1 MPITIPPAHAS
12 TATRPAHAS
21 VAFLRI
27 PGFDTR
33 PVAEQAAAK
42 QALEARARDAIAGFA
57 AADRAVLD
65 ADDGV
70 ALVLFGDPAR
80 ALETIESLAARG
92 DPLQAGLNYG
102 PLALT
107 AKGGDGRVFGDGL
120 AAAAAAARFAA
131 PERTLITDEFRRA
144 LAATN
149 PVRAASL
156 APAGDFTDTRVR
168 LHSLYA
174 VDRAGRRAERRRI
187 LRQAVAGVAAI
198 LFLGVS
204 ARVVRHV
211 FFPTE
216 PATVTLA
223 IRPRGEVWVDGAPRG
238 RSPPLT
244 ELELAPGRHVI
255 VVRFPGAPPYE
266 TELRL
271 KAGERRT
278 LAHSFAAARPEPKGG
293 FWRDLRR
300 RFGGS

>member
-1 MPITIPPAHAS
+1 MPNI
-12 TATRPAHAS
+12 ATPPAHAS

-42 QALEARARDAIAGFA
+42 QALEARAREAVAGFA
-57 AADRAVLD
+57 SADRAVLD

-80 ALETIESLAARG
+80 ALETVESLAARG
-92 DPLQAGLNYG
+92 EPLQAGLNYG

-120 AAAAAAARFAA
+120 ASAAAAARFAA

-149 PVRAASL
+149 PVRAATL

-174 VDRAGRRAERRRI
+174 VDRARRGAERRRI
-187 LRQAVAGVAAI
+187 LRQAIAGVAAI

-204 ARVVRHV
+204 ARVARHV
-211 FFPTE
+211 FFPAE
-216 PATVTLA
+216 PATVALA
-223 IRPRGEVWVDGAPRG
+223 IRPRGEVWVDGALRG
-238 RSPPLT
+238 RAPPLT
-244 ELELAPGRHVI
+244 ELQLAPGRHVI

-278 LAHSFAAARPEPKGG
+278 IAHSFGARQEPKGG
-293 FWRDLRR
+293 FWRELRR

>member
-244 ELELAPGRHVI
+244 ELELPPGRHVI

-278 LAHSFAAARPEPKGG
+278 LAHSFAGARQEPKGG